1 MSDTSDMQR
10 LIIRLRSLCARISY
24 KTHLQQL
31 IKEKE
36 YTYRMVYI
44 VTNIFARTHTHTHTH
59 THVRL
64 RAFFSG
70 TTRVSRYQKGKNQSG
85 IY

>member
-44 VTNIFARTHTHTHTH
+44 VTNIFARTHTHTHTFKG
-59 THVRL
+59 L
-64 RAFFSG
+64 FSG